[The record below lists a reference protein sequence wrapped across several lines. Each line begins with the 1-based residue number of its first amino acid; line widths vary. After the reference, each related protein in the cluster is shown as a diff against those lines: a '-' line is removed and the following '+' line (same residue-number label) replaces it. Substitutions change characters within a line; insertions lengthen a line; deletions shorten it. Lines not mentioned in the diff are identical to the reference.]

1 MYKSVKSRIINGIEL
16 LPFGHDIYLQLA
28 KKRLGITYRGVFD
41 TSRAAQHS
49 AFGEVTSEYDVI
61 NEEKNENLDN
71 EMPILDKRVLDIDYP
86 LLFWLSRLMKPS
98 QKILELGGSIGQ
110 GFYSFERYFPYPDNI
125 IWVIAELAG
134 AVKAGQKV
142 AEMKQE
148 ERLDFIESNC
158 LSDVHSADI
167 FMTAGTIQYIDTNLS
182 TLLNDLRQLPEHVLI
197 HNLPAHPTEDFWTL
211 QNLTVCEVPYHIHS
225 LANLVSDM
233 ESSGFE
239 LIDQW
244 KHPRQIEIP
253 YNLNKKV
260 EHYFGF
266 YFKRRLSAHPKVQN

>member
-1 MYKSVKSRIINGIEL
+1 MHKAIKSRIINGLEL

-28 KKRLGITYRGVFD
+28 RKRMGITYRGVFG
-41 TSRAAQHS
+41 TSSAAQES
-49 AFGEVTSEYDVI
+49 AVKEIAGEYDVI
-61 NEEKNENLDN
+61 NEQKNENLDK
-71 EMPILDKRVLDIDYP
+71 EMPIIDKRVLDIDYP

-110 GFYSFERYFPYPDNI
+110 GFYSFEQYFSYPDNI
-125 IWVIAELAG
+125 KWIIAELAG

-142 AEMKQE
+142 AKIRE
-148 ERLDFIESNC
+148 EDRLAFIDSNQ
-158 LSDVHSADI
+158 LGEAPSADI
-167 FMTAGTIQYIDTNLS
+167 FMTAGTLQYIDTQMS
-182 TLLNDLRQLPEHVLI
+182 VLLKDLRQLPQHVLI
-197 HNLPAHPTEDFWTL
+197 HNLPAHPSEDFWTL

-225 LANLVSDM
+225 LDSLVSDM
-233 ESSGFE
+233 ESSGYE

-253 YNLNKKV
+253 YNSGKRV

-266 YFKRRLSAHPKVQN
+266 YFKKK